1 MSIRSFENL
10 IPKIADT
17 AYIDE
22 QALVIGDVTIGE
34 YASIWPMAVVR
45 GDIHRITIGART
57 NVQDGSILHV
67 THDSKFCPGGKPL
80 IIGDDIIIGHQV
92 TLHACTIEHHCLIG
106 MGSVVLDGAVIQ
118 PYVLLAAGS
127 LVPPNKVLEGGFLWR
142 GSPVQKARPLTAQE
156 TEFMD
161 YSVNHYANLAQKHKK
176 NNAR

>member
-10 IPKIADT
+10 IPKIAES

-22 QALVIGDVTIGE
+22 QAVVIGDVTIGE
-34 YASIWPMAVVR
+34 YASVWPMAVVR
-45 GDIHRITIGART
+45 GDIHYITIGART

-80 IIGDDIIIGHQV
+80 IIGDDIVIGHQV

-106 MGSVVLDGAVIQ
+106 MGSVVLDGALIK

-142 GSPVQKARPLTAQE
+142 GSPVQKARPLTPQE
-156 TEFMD
+156 IEFMN
-161 YSVNHYANLAQKHKK
+161 YSPNHYADLAQKHKK